1 MTIETK
7 KAANV
12 KEALEILNSLL
23 PNGSFTYAAENYSDD
38 YKVTNRHFAG
48 TAENGATC
56 YGLIENIVD
65 GNLVSVRFVNIYR
78 EIAVDIVIENFTR
91 GELAIVDNND
101 SATNE
106 MKIAKFEEGKTYFT
120 TWEEDTGRPHMS
132 RYTIKKRTAKT
143 VVINNFRSKI
153 HFCDW
158 ANCEM
163 AKIGYGSY
171 ILAKDLFTEDTI
183 KAQAES
189 DAAWDEIEADASR
202 RMAELKAAKAERE
215 QILST
220 PLVTVTAQEVA
231 TNAEIELANST
242 LELKT
247 GEHLKSLE
255 EMAKAFAEHC
265 ARTDEL
271 LRRADIKCK
280 ARALEDKISNAKCL
294 LKNVNLA
301 NVTDPELLKM
311 ANDALSDMENAKIE
325 LAAIKTNNPDI
336 FNAGKKPATAYQPQT
351 QWENPHD
358 FTITGDLSDRNI
370 NGRII
375 AAYIDREQ
383 QLELADMKADG
394 VQFLLKVITPQLHS
408 FRKFDFCICTNTY
421 KSFDALKQLGANHI
435 LDHLWR
441 IETID
446 GKLLAKGAGIADF
459 DTFCNEKNVN
469 QHDDFRSK
477 LAELQANVADAKA
490 VRDFKQTAFNQ
501 AQKEFDEANDA
512 VFNAQYAIIQL
523 GDAKAKELQNSL
535 LDGSEHI
542 EIHFSPI
549 NRKFV
554 IYEIHG
560 MDVPKELAT
569 CATPELVI
577 DAVNQ
582 IKHVDNFSLDDF
594 EEHLLALQKEQE
606 DAYPDEVKEINR
618 ELAQSNLEAP
628 HMLLKIYNKDF
639 HTGSFCGV
647 KLNKLHVKSFVT
659 DKIHFNICYATE
671 PLECYDTFEEVTDAI
686 NHFKDAI
693 MHGATKF
700 KFPTSDELNP
710 PTTSA
715 SKMTVEEL
723 QKAFWSGHL
732 PPAFETT
739 IRAALKKATDD
750 KRARLKKS
758 GRTRC
763 RLVVPQVNAILA
775 KLLESGELNQ
785 AEQPQEPTRKQIND
799 SLIRAME
806 TNLKNIQAH
815 CRNLDF
821 NAAVDELNLYHIC
834 NNALLKKEVA

>member
-582 IKHVDNFSLDDF
+582 IKHADNFSLDDF

-618 ELAQSNLEAP
+618 ELAQSNLTAP
-628 HMLLKIYNKDF
+628 MWLRICNN
-639 HTGSFCGV
+639 GV
-647 KLNKLHVKSFVT
+647 LIKAFADIKLNCLAVKSFVT
-659 DKIHFNICYATE
+659 DKIHFGVHYADE
-671 PLECYDTFEEVTDAI
+671 PLEGYNTFEEVITAI
-686 NHFKDAI
+686 NLLKAAI
-693 MHGATKF
+693 TRGDKEFT
-700 KFPTSDELNP
+700 FPTVDELNQL
-710 PTTSA
+710 A
-715 SKMTVEEL
+715 FADF
-723 QKAFWSGHL
+723 QKAFSDGTL
-732 PPAFETT
+732 PPHLTNK
-739 IRAALKKATDD
+739 IRNELKKATDA
-750 KRARLKKS
+750 KRDRVKKS
-758 GRTRC
+758 SRKARC
-763 RLVVPQVNAILA
+763 RLTAAEVNAILN
-775 KLLESGELNQ
+775 KIFVHFSDELNQ
-785 AEQPQEPTRKQIND
+785 PQQDQQALTPTAKQ
-799 SLIRAME
+799 
-806 TNLKNIQAH
+806 
-815 CRNLDF
+815 
-821 NAAVDELNLYHIC
+821 
-834 NNALLKKEVA
+834 NALLKKEVA

>member
-7 KAANV
+7 KVSVAEAIAIIERLNYRNNSFVYDQTTREHDADIQYRHFDGYKENGEKDGFALIEIVVDGKLAAVRFFNHFRSITV
-12 KEALEILNSLL
+12 DLL
-23 PNGSFTYAAENYSDD
+23 LGDFNPDYSDD
-38 YKVTNRHFAG
+38 QVIDANDAEIKLANTTKKTKKHYSINPVIDCDDQIKFNHLNIFL
-48 TAENGATC
+48 TADGALQIDGFFQCKRITTAYNCFKKIMAQAAIDVPQLNGWGNCWLDAKSISELDGYFFNENGDLLFNNSDPRDT
-56 YGLIENIVD
+56 L
-65 GNLVSVRFVNIYR
+65 
-78 EIAVDIVIENFTR
+78 AVDINEDQFYFFANF
-91 GELAIVDNND
+91 
-101 SATNE
+101 SA
-106 MKIAKFEEGKTYFT
+106 A
-120 TWEEDTGRPHMS
+120 
-132 RYTIKKRTAKT
+132 
-143 VVINNFRSKI
+143 SKPLEA
-153 HFCDW
+153 FD
-158 ANCEM
+158 
-163 AKIGYGSY
+163 YG
-171 ILAKDLFTEDTI
+171 
-183 KAQAES
+183 
-189 DAAWDEIEADASR
+189 AAD
-202 RMAELKAAKAERE
+202 RE
-215 QILST
+215 QIMCT
-220 PLVTVTAQEVA
+220 PLVSTDALDAA
-231 TNAEIELANST
+231 TNAEIELANT
-242 LELKT
+242 YK
-247 GEHLKSLE
+247 
-255 EMAKAFAEHC
+255 
-265 ARTDEL
+265 
-271 LRRADIKCK
+271 
-280 ARALEDKISNAKCL
+280 
-294 LKNVNLA
+294 
-301 NVTDPELLKM
+301 
-311 ANDALSDMENAKIE
+311 
-325 LAAIKTNNPDI
+325 
-336 FNAGKKPATAYQPQT
+336 PQT

-358 FTITGDLSDRNI
+358 FTVTGDLSDRNI

-394 VQFLLKVITPQLHS
+394 VQYLLKVITPQPHS
-408 FRKFDFCICTNTY
+408 FRKFDFCICTNSY
-421 KSFDALKQLGANHI
+421 NSFDALKKFGRNKIH
-435 LDHLWR
+435 DCNWR

-469 QHDDFRSK
+469 QHDDFHSK

-490 VRDFKQTAFNQ
+490 VRDVKQAAFNQ

-659 DKIHFNICYATE
+659 DKIHFNICYAAE

-815 CRNLDF
+815 CLNLDF

-834 NNALLKKEVA
+834 NNALLRKEVA